1 MDFLPCMIFLL
12 FCIDHLESVDQLVNA
27 RSTNVD
33 TVCHAIFKKITFIN
47 IITDLRVSQC
57 SDSVVLSFLKFNFL
71 LKTQSLSLST
81 NLPFSVLFLEVK
93 VSLCSQIQITSLSVV
108 HSNKSGVLFE
118 KTKLF
123 YLTIQIIACFSSE
136 QLHFCMQKKCFM
148 QYFSFIT

>member
-1 MDFLPCMIFLL
+1 MQIYQCWYSLPCNF
-12 FCIDHLESVDQLVNA
+12 
-27 RSTNVD
+27 
-33 TVCHAIFKKITFIN
+33 FKKSHSLISSLIS
-47 IITDLRVSQC
+47 RVSQC
-57 SDSVVLSFLKFNFL
+57 SDSVVLSFLKFNFFP

-93 VSLCSQIQITSLSVV
+93 VSLCSQIRITCLSVV

-123 YLTIQIIACFSSE
+123 YLTVQIIACFSSE